1 MTLVLLDTCSYLRL
15 AKRIRPMLGVKFGQ
29 KEYVITILPE
39 IEKEVLRS
47 SRLMHNFPWFLN
59 DKEFKRVFK

>member
-1 MTLVLLDTCSYLRL
+1 
-15 AKRIRPMLGVKFGQ
+15 MLGVKFGQ

-59 DKEFKRVFK
+59 DKEFKRVFKSLSVRIVVSSPNQ

>member
-1 MTLVLLDTCSYLRL
+1 
-15 AKRIRPMLGVKFGQ
+15 MLGVKFGQ

-47 SRLMHNFPWFLN
+47 SRLMHNFPRFLN